1 MSALLVRS
9 SLRFMRHHPWQ
20 TWLTMAG
27 IVLGVAVVVAVDL
40 ANASARRAFALS
52 LSSVAGDVT
61 HQLVG
66 GPNGIDEDLY
76 VNMRTTLGIQKS
88 APLVSARVVV
98 GGETFT
104 LLGVDPIAE
113 LALRRHNFAASGS
126 NTSPDGAAGFL
137 ARLLKRPDA
146 IVISARSAARLGL
159 QIDDSLA
166 IGLGQRQ
173 HRVTLVGI
181 FHGRNPA
188 ATEGLLFM
196 DIAAAQELLGRLG
209 RIDRIDLILDPQT
222 QQTLIAWMPDSLQL
236 VDSEAR
242 SAGLRQMSEAFH
254 TNLTAMS
261 LLALLVGGLLIY
273 NTMTFSV
280 LQRRRL
286 LGIYRAQG
294 VTRREVFA
302 LVLAEALGLGAISSL
317 MGVGLGLLLAQG
329 LVQLVMR
336 TVNELYF
343 VLHVSTFFISPLS
356 LLKGL
361 GLGLGVTLLA
371 AFLPALEAACN
382 RPVNVQ
388 QRSVLERR
396 WRLRLPPLLALGA
409 LAMVTGWGLIG
420 SGEDSLV
427 QGFAAL
433 SLVVF
438 GFSLAVPFILYTL
451 VQGGLLL
458 SSSSIV
464 RIGLRGINASA
475 SRTSMAVAALTV
487 AVSATVGVGV
497 MVHSFRHTFNEW
509 LQQSLPGDIYLSS
522 SGAAPAAGGLPPS
535 LVQTLRRLPGVAAV
549 GRNRMARVETEWGQQ
564 RLTVLDGDASQRY
577 STRVLAVKA
586 GVENAMEAFARG
598 EGILVSEPL
607 AYHRQL
613 QVGSS
618 MRVHTDHGAKSLS
631 VLGIFYDYTSSVGL
645 IAMHRSLYTKLW
657 HDRGISGLSVF
668 VAADTSQ
675 SELLKTLRNVVGEA
689 AIVRSNREIRDRSLA
704 IFEHTFAITHI
715 LRVLVIAV
723 AFIGIFSA
731 LMSVQLE
738 RLREL
743 AILRVTGMTPAEV
756 SAVVI
761 GQAAVMGFLAALLA
775 LPLGLVT
782 AVVLIDVV
790 NLRSFGWSL
799 QFVVPP
805 GVLVEAQILS
815 VTAAL
820 LAGSYPALKAVYI
833 SPAHALREE

>member
-1 MSALLVRS
+1 MLND
-9 SLRFMRHHPWQ
+9 
-20 TWLTMAG
+20 LT
-27 IVLGVAVVVAVDL
+27 
-40 ANASARRAFALS
+40 
-52 LSSVAGDVT
+52 
-61 HQLVG
+61 
-66 GPNGIDEDLY
+66 
-76 VNMRTTLGIQKS
+76 
-88 APLVSARVVV
+88 
-98 GGETFT
+98 
-104 LLGVDPIAE
+104 
-113 LALRRHNFAASGS
+113 
-126 NTSPDGAAGFL
+126 
-137 ARLLKRPDA
+137 
-146 IVISARSAARLGL
+146 
-159 QIDDSLA
+159 
-166 IGLGQRQ
+166 
-173 HRVTLVGI
+173 
-181 FHGRNPA
+181 
-188 ATEGLLFM
+188 
-196 DIAAAQELLGRLG
+196 
-209 RIDRIDLILDPQT
+209 
-222 QQTLIAWMPDSLQL
+222 
-236 VDSEAR
+236 
-242 SAGLRQMSEAFH
+242 
-254 TNLTAMS
+254 
-261 LLALLVGGLLIY
+261 
-273 NTMTFSV
+273 
-280 LQRRRL
+280 
-286 LGIYRAQG
+286 
-294 VTRREVFA
+294 
-302 LVLAEALGLGAISSL
+302 
-317 MGVGLGLLLAQG
+317 
-329 LVQLVMR
+329 
-336 TVNELYF
+336 
-343 VLHVSTFFISPLS
+343 
-356 LLKGL
+356 
-361 GLGLGVTLLA
+361 
-371 AFLPALEAACN
+371 
-382 RPVNVQ
+382 
-388 QRSVLERR
+388 
-396 WRLRLPPLLALGA
+396 
-409 LAMVTGWGLIG
+409 
-420 SGEDSLV
+420 
-427 QGFAAL
+427 
-433 SLVVF
+433 
-438 GFSLAVPFILYTL
+438 
-451 VQGGLLL
+451 
-458 SSSSIV
+458 
-464 RIGLRGINASA
+464 INASA

-509 LQQSLPGDIYLSS
+509 LQQSLPGDIYLSP

-618 MRVHTDHGAKSLS
+618 MRVHTDHGAKSLP

-668 VAADTSQ
+668 AAADTSQ
-675 SELLKTLRNVVGEA
+675 SELLKAVRNAVGEA